1 MSLKEKTIEELEQ
14 MSYTD
19 IAYEVIKE
27 KGKKFNTPNLFK
39 EVCKLLKLSDAEFE
53 EKIGDFFTALTTDGR
68 FILINSSLWDLK
80 ENHKAN
86 IVIDNDEEE
95 ETEDVENAEENE
107 DDVVSDDLED
117 DYSDEA
123 TDDSDNDEDDF
134 NDLTIIDEEDL
145 EE

>member
-39 EVCKLLKLSDAEFE
+39 EVCKLLKLSDADFE

-86 IVIDNDEEE
+86 IVVDDEEE
-95 ETEDVENAEENE
+95 ETEDVEKTEEDE

-145 EE
+145 DE

>member
-39 EVCKLLKLSDAEFE
+39 EVCKLLKLGEAEFE

-86 IVIDNDEEE
+86 IVVEEDEE
-95 ETEDVENAEENE
+95 ETEDVEKSEEDE

-117 DYSDEA
+117 DYSDES

-134 NDLTIIDEEDL
+134 NELTIIDEEDL
-145 EE
+145 DE

>member
-39 EVCKLLKLSDAEFE
+39 EVCKLLKLDDAEFE

-86 IVIDNDEEE
+86 IVVDNDEEE
-95 ETEDVENAEENE
+95 ETEDIENTEENE

-123 TDDSDNDEDDF
+123 TDDSDSDEDDF

-145 EE
+145 DE

>member
-39 EVCKLLKLSDAEFE
+39 EVCKLLKLGEAEFE

-68 FILINSSLWDLK
+68 FILINSTFWDLK

-86 IVIDNDEEE
+86 IVVDDEED
-95 ETEDVENAEENE
+95 ETEDVEKSEEDE

-117 DYSDEA
+117 DYSDES

-145 EE
+145 DE

>member
-39 EVCKLLKLSDAEFE
+39 EVCKLLKLGEAEFE

-68 FILINSSLWDLK
+68 FILINSTFWDLK

-86 IVIDNDEEE
+86 IVVDDEEE
-95 ETEDVENAEENE
+95 ETEDVEKSEEDE

-117 DYSDEA
+117 DYSDES

-145 EE
+145 DE

>member
-39 EVCKLLKLSDAEFE
+39 EVCKLLKLDDAEFE

-68 FILINSSLWDLK
+68 FILINSTLWDLK

-86 IVIDNDEEE
+86 IVVDDEED

-134 NDLTIIDEEDL
+134 NELTIIDEEDL
-145 EE
+145 DE